1 MTIPKHYHAW
11 KPALGGRGAVMVS
24 ALLTKAEIERQRQR
38 GSLRIVRRWWK
49 SRQAADQALRKAH
62 PDGAGYVR
70 ACDLGDECPERA
82 HILAN

>member
-1 MTIPKHYHAW
+1 MTPPKHYHAW

-38 GSLRIVRRWWK
+38 GSHRLVRRWWRT
-49 SRQAADQALRKAH
+49 RQAARLALLKEV
-62 PDGAGYVR
+62 PSGAGYVR
-70 ACDLGDECPERA
+70 ACDLGEDCPEKA